1 VDNNTIR
8 VIVVDD
14 QFRVHQAITAILDLL
29 DDIQV
34 VGQGSSGHEAV
45 RLCDQVHPDIVL
57 MDVMMPE
64 MDGIEATRLIM
75 EEHPGIKVLALSSF
89 QDEAQ
94 VRAMMDAGAVGY
106 ILKTSSIDDL
116 AHTLRAI
123 YGGNTLF
130 SPEITQ
136 VLLRAPQQSATQ
148 DYGLTPRELE
158 VLRLMVEGL
167 NNNEIADALVISLAT
182 SKYHVSSILGK
193 LAVSSRVEAVAI
205 AVQKHLVS

>member
-1 VDNNTIR
+1 VDNTTIR

-14 QFRVHQAITAILDLL
+14 QFKVHQAITAILDLL

-45 RLCDQVHPDIVL
+45 MLCDQVRPDIVL

-75 EEHPGIKVLALSSF
+75 EKHPDIRVLALSSF

-94 VRAMMDAGAVGY
+94 VRAMMDSGAVGY

-136 VLLRAPQQSATQ
+136 VLLHAPQQSATQ
-148 DYGLTPRELE
+148 DFGLTPRELE